1 MIFYYRLGASKCI
14 AQRTL
19 TDLSIYPMDTSR
31 TTLFL
36 IAALPY
42 GSANQ
47 VLSEI
52 RHRFPTLRLAAP
64 EMPDLSQSEVLAV
77 EVPAAVEP
85 GMLIES
91 WRDQDFLSHWLQRPA
106 RLGGVITL
114 LDTARFEVDLRS
126 QDRLVDRGWASAP
139 HDGRT
144 VADLLVEQIEASS
157 TIALLGS
164 DALSETTRRW
174 VRILNP
180 TARLELCA
188 ASDGGLLGRLLA
200 VEERAFE
207 PTTPSWL
214 RALRSEPPWPNG
226 FRGGSCIVYRR
237 HAPFESDRIARWLG
251 TPHPGVLRGKGQLW
265 LSDRWDERIGYSCA
279 GSVQRTFPAGTW
291 WASTVPGRWPTC
303 PRHGED
309 LLSTWHPRF
318 GDRQQRIV
326 LLGDTIVARE
336 LTASLDSCLSDVS
349 TMREGRARATVH

>member
-1 MIFYYRLGASKCI
+1 MHTA
-14 AQRTL
+14 
-19 TDLSIYPMDTSR
+19 R

-64 EMPDLSQSEVLAV
+64 ETPDLSQSEVLAV
-77 EVPAAVEP
+77 EAPAAVEP
-85 GMLIES
+85 GMLLES
-91 WRDQDFLSHWLQRPA
+91 WRDDDFLSHWLQRPA

-114 LDTARFEVDLRS
+114 LDTTRLEVDLRS
-126 QDRLVDRGWASAP
+126 KDRLVDRGWASAP

-157 TIALLGS
+157 TIALLGP
-164 DALSETTRRW
+164 DALSETARRW

-180 TARLELCA
+180 TARLCA
-188 ASDGGLLGRLLA
+188 ARDGSLPGRLLA

-207 PTTPSWL
+207 PTTPPWL

-226 FRGGSCIVYRR
+226 FRGGSYIVYRR
-237 HAPFESDRIARWLG
+237 QAPFDSDRITRWLD
-251 TPHPGVLRGKGQLW
+251 TPHPGLLRGKGQLW

-279 GSVQRTFPAGTW
+279 GSVQRTFLAGTW

-303 PRHGED
+303 PLHSED

-349 TMREGRARATVH
+349 TIRKGRARTTMH

>member
-1 MIFYYRLGASKCI
+1 
-14 AQRTL
+14 
-19 TDLSIYPMDTSR
+19 
-31 TTLFL
+31 
-36 IAALPY
+36 
-42 GSANQ
+42 
-47 VLSEI
+47 
-52 RHRFPTLRLAAP
+52 
-64 EMPDLSQSEVLAV
+64 
-77 EVPAAVEP
+77 
-85 GMLIES
+85 
-91 WRDQDFLSHWLQRPA
+91 
-106 RLGGVITL
+106 LGGVITL

-164 DALSETTRRW
+164 DALSATTRRW

-207 PTTPSWL
+207 PTTPPWL
-214 RALRSEPPWPNG
+214 CALRSEPPWPNG

-237 HAPFESDRIARWLG
+237 QAPFDSDRITRWLG

-291 WASTVPGRWPTC
+291 WASIVPGRWPTC

-326 LLGDTIVARE
+326 LLGDKIVARE

-349 TMREGRARATVH
+349 TMCEGRARATVH